1 MPGVNLA
8 GPPRPVPLLVRCR
21 VLLGSP
27 VGQIGWF
34 FFGFGMIFFWAF
46 VLNSELP
53 TWASFR
59 GELETARGV
68 VTHVEATKASE
79 NHARIYANHYSFTGP
94 DRIQYEGVSY
104 STGTQRHKGDAV
116 IIEFPKGNPATSRI
130 QGMRMGQFGAA
141 VVFVLIFPLVGLGF
155 MLPGLWSGIKANRL
169 LVNGKEA
176 LGTLKSKVPT
186 NVKVNKRTVYKLTFE
201 FVAEDGYTYQAV
213 AKSHR
218 PEILEDEAQEP
229 LLYDP
234 SDPRNAVMLDSLPG
248 LPRIDER
255 GQIQTRSH
263 LKALLVL
270 ILPALTIIGH
280 GTYLYI
286 HFFD

>member
-8 GPPRPVPLLVRCR
+8 GPPRPVPLLVRSQ

-27 VGQIGWF
+27 VGQIGWL
-34 FFGFGMIFFWAF
+34 FFGFGLIFFWAF

-53 TWASFR
+53 TWPSFR

-68 VTHVEATKASE
+68 VTGVDDTKASE

-94 DRIQYEGVSY
+94 DGIKYEGVSY
-104 STGTQRHKGDAV
+104 STGTQGNKGDAV
-116 IIEFPKGNPATSRI
+116 TIEFPKGNAARSRI
-130 QGMRMGQFGAA
+130 RGMRTGQFGAA
-141 VVFVLIFPLVGLGF
+141 VAFVAIFPLVGLGLI
-155 MLPGLWSGIKANRL
+155 LPGLWGGIRANRL
-169 LVNGKEA
+169 LTNGKQA
-176 LGTLKSKVPT
+176 LGKLTSKVGT
-186 NVKVNKRTVYKLTFE
+186 NTRINNRTVYKLTFE

-213 AKSHR
+213 AKSNK

-234 SDPRNAVMLDSLPG
+234 AEPRNAVMLDSLPG
-248 LPRIDER
+248 LPRVDER
-255 GQIQTRSH
+255 GHIQTASH
-263 LKALLVL
+263 GKALLVM

-280 GTYLYI
+280 GTYAYI
-286 HFFD
+286 HFFG